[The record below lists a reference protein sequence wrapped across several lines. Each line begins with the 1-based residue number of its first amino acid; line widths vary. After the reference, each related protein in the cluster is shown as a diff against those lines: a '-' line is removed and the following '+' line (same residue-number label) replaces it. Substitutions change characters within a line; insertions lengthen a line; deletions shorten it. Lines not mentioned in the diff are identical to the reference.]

1 MQDASTVLRE
11 LQRWVPSQFT
21 QPLRH
26 GITTHVQL
34 WSPFVIG
41 GASSLSRDPHEPR
54 RPSVLSRSQGP
65 TLLCWSCR
73 LSGAEEQCA
82 PFQQTTWTGLK
93 HIRMYIHTYIHIYIH
108 TSCVVVHT
116 YVHAWVLVRMLHMR
130 LSIQESPGVY
140 WKKDCLNTCD
150 WHSTATA
157 GQPRAASQLPTDCPS
172 PHTVCTAC
180 HSVSVTYVLP
190 LTGPLQWN
198 VM

>member
-93 HIRMYIHTYIHIYIH
+93 HIRTYIRIYIHTYIH
-108 TSCVVVHT
+108 T
-116 YVHAWVLVRMLHMR
+116 YVLCSCTYVCSC
-130 LSIQESPGVY
+130 LSTCTYVAYEAVDTRVSRCIL
-140 WKKDCLNTCD
+140 KKDCLNTCD
-150 WHSTATA
+150 
-157 GQPRAASQLPTDCPS
+157 
-172 PHTVCTAC
+172 
-180 HSVSVTYVLP
+180 
-190 LTGPLQWN
+190 
-198 VM
+198 